1 MRPTANTCCSPWSQG
16 HTKELSS
23 KVIIGAI
30 GIDDKS
36 SIRTKGSKSKE
47 KKWRTKRKEKE
58 NDTTSNDS
66 DFRGNV
72 HVER

>member
-1 MRPTANTCCSPWSQG
+1 MENE
-16 HTKELSS
+16 KE
-23 KVIIGAI
+23 
-30 GIDDKS
+30 
-36 SIRTKGSKSKE
+36 
-47 KKWRTKRKEKE
+47 RKEKE